1 MMETSK
7 KELYVSYSFLLSKNI
22 SQNTIDN
29 WRKRGLSIVKRIGI
43 NAYILYDSIP
53 APTREKLPSKEAII
67 NEFERK
73 RDEDSIDYF
82 YEILSKAK
90 ENNFSLYRDVYSKHF
105 NDERVVEYSKKH
117 AVIEEILTIRYEYK
131 EEGTRCP
138 SRDVWKAYSR
148 IYPNDY
154 VYEYFL
160 NLMKKAEDE
169 GIERVL
175 IKQSVPAKRKF
186 DARYTKMII
195 DCLSSKK
202 KYNQPQIFDKVC
214 KACEK
219 KGWEKPSL
227 SWVKLKIKEYYI
239 LGGTRD
245 GLNYEFYNKRPYL
258 GVLNAQNANSQ
269 WQIDGWRLP
278 FYMKGFE
285 TLTLFWVID
294 SYSKKVLG
302 SFIDSSENTETI
314 LKGIESAVK
323 ETGVLPFEIVSD
335 NHSFNQTK
343 EAEDFKEKISRIGVT
358 WTVSQNPRRKS
369 NVERSF
375 RTFGD
380 DFCKNEYGYIGQ
392 GIKTRMKNG
401 KPSQEYIDKAVK
413 NPLTR
418 EQIVLIAGRCIEAYN
433 NKIGSDGK
441 SPNMMYDEAV
451 NDVLRKKKSF
461 TVSDLDV
468 LSLFIRRSVAIAR
481 RGQITIERGGVKYE
495 YVMNAKQY
503 IKLNDRKFGIRYA
516 SFDEIYLYDLDTDRY
531 LDSLP
536 RKKYAHGALADQTE
550 EDIKLINKHSGRLKG
565 IENAI
570 KMEQERIY
578 KEAVS
583 IDPDAAYIM
592 NPLLTPK
599 ADFEEYKRN
608 GNLRRFADRHGIRPE
623 DVPEIKVEC
632 EKETK
637 EPEYK
642 KRRKAESPFHC
653 EKRMAID
660 LSSLDER

>member
-1 MMETSK
+1 MNSK
-7 KELYVSYSFLLSKNI
+7 TIEYISIPLLLKYGIQEKTIEMWRYRRIVSTKEENNEL
-22 SQNTIDN
+22 
-29 WRKRGLSIVKRIGI
+29 
-43 NAYILYDSIP
+43 YILYDSIP
-53 APTREKLPSKEAII
+53 KPSRTKLPSKEAITR
-67 NEFERK
+67 ELERQK
-73 RDEDSIDYF
+73 DKDSIDYF

-90 ENNFSLYRDVYSKHF
+90 DENFPLYRDVYSKHF
-105 NDERVVEYSKKH
+105 NDERVVEYSQKH

-138 SRDVWKAYSR
+138 SRDVWRAYCK
-148 IYPNDY
+148 IYPDDY

-160 NLMKKAEDE
+160 SVMKKAEDE
-169 GIERVL
+169 GIERII
-175 IKQSVPAKRKF
+175 IKQNVPAKRKF
-186 DARYTKMII
+186 DARYTKMVI

-202 KYNQPQIFDKVC
+202 RYNQPQIFDKIC

-227 SWVKLKIKEYYI
+227 SWVKLKIKEQYMV
-239 LGGTRD
+239 GGSRD
-245 GLNYEFYNKRPYL
+245 GKNYEFYNRRPYMGL
-258 GVLNAQNANSQ
+258 LKAQNANSQ

-285 TLTLFWVID
+285 TLSIFWVID
-294 SYSKKVLG
+294 SYSGKVLG

-343 EAEDFKEKISRIGVT
+343 EAEDFKGKLSRIGVT
-358 WTVSQNPRRKS
+358 WTVSMNPRRKS
-369 NVERSF
+369 KVERSF

-380 DFCKNEYGYIGQ
+380 NFCKDEYGYTGQ
-392 GIKTRMKNG
+392 GIKSRMKNG
-401 KPSQEYIDKAVK
+401 RPSQEYIDKAVK
-413 NPLTR
+413 NPLSR
-418 EQIVLIAGRCIEAYN
+418 EQIILIAGRCIEAYN
-433 NKIGSDGK
+433 NTIGTDGK
-441 SPNMMYDEAV
+441 SPNMRYDEAV
-451 NDVLRKKKSF
+451 SDESRRKKSF
-461 TVSDLDV
+461 KLSELDV
-468 LSLFIRRSVAIAR
+468 ISLFVRRSEATAR

-495 YVMNAKQY
+495 YLMNAKQY
-503 IKLNDRKFGIRYA
+503 YKLNNCKYGIRYA
-516 SFDEIYLYDLDTDRY
+516 SFDEIYLYDIDTDKY
-531 LDSLP
+531 IDCLK

-550 EDIKLINKHSGRLKG
+550 EDIELINRHSGRLKG

-570 KMEQERIY
+570 KQEQERIY

-583 IDPDAAYIM
+583 IDPDAAYVM

-599 ADFEEYKRN
+599 SDFEEYRRN
-608 GNLRRFADRHGIRPE
+608 GNLMRFADRHGIRPE

-632 EKETK
+632 EKETS
-637 EPEYK
+637 EPEYR
-642 KRRKAESPFHC
+642 KRRKAESPLHC
-653 EKRMAID
+653 EKKVTID

>member
-1 MMETSK
+1 METSK

-29 WRKRGLSIVKRIGI
+29 WRKRGLSIVKKIGI

-67 NEFERK
+67 KELERK

-82 YEILSKAK
+82 YEILYKAK

-138 SRDVWKAYSR
+138 SRDIWKAYCR
-148 IYPNDY
+148 IYPEDY

-160 NLMKKAEDE
+160 NIMKKAENE
-169 GIERVL
+169 GIERIL
-175 IKQSVPAKRKF
+175 IKQSVPVKRKF
-186 DARYTKMII
+186 DVRYTKMII

-202 KYNQPQIFDKVC
+202 KYNQPQIFDKIC

-227 SWVKLKIKEYYI
+227 SWVKLKIRDYY
-239 LGGTRD
+239 LFGGARD
-245 GLNYEFYNKRPYL
+245 GVNYEFYNRRPYL

-314 LKGIESAVK
+314 LKGLASAVK

-343 EAEDFKEKISRIGVT
+343 EAQDFKERLSKIGVT
-358 WTVSQNPRRKS
+358 WTVSMNPRRKS

-418 EQIVLIAGRCIEAYN
+418 EQIVLIAGRCIEEYN

-441 SPNMMYDEAV
+441 SPNMRYEEAV
-451 NDVLRKKKSF
+451 NDESRKKKSF
-461 TVSDLDV
+461 AVSDLDV
-468 LSLFIRRSVAIAR
+468 LSLFIRRSEAIAR

-503 IKLNDRKFGIRYA
+503 VKYNNKRFGIRYA
-516 SFDEIYLYDLDTDRY
+516 SFDQIYIYDIDTDKC
-531 LDSLP
+531 LDCLQ
-536 RKKYAHGALADQTE
+536 RKKYAHGTLADQTE
-550 EDIKLINKHSGRLKG
+550 DDIKLINKHSGRLRG

-570 KMEQERIY
+570 KKEQEKIY

-608 GNLRRFADRHGIRPE
+608 GNLMRFADRHGIRPE
-623 DVPEIKVEC
+623 DVPEINVEC

-637 EPEYK
+637 EPEYR